1 LGNKEEAMKY
11 YEQLKIIN
19 EKSAASLLKKIE
31 NKKS

>member
-1 LGNKEEAMKY
+1 MKY